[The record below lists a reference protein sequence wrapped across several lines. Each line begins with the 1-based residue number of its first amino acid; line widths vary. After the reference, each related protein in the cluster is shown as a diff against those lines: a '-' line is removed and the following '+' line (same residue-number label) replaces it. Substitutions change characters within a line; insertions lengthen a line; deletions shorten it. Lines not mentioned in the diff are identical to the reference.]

1 MEMKGVSQW
10 GGWPVLKTAGWNL
23 FLLCVGGIV
32 CAVGINGIL
41 IPHRFVSGGVTGLAL
56 VLHYLSPVL
65 SVAVIYAVANV
76 PLFLAGWF
84 FVSRRFFIYSI
95 AGTIIFSVAVAWVD
109 VGVIPVKDQLLA
121 AILAGLIMG
130 TGSGIILKS
139 LGSAGGT
146 DILSVI
152 LFQRSSI
159 RPGTTGLAFNILI
172 LAAAALLFSIEE
184 ALYTLIYLYVS
195 AQIVNLVVMG
205 LSQRKA
211 IFIISPQWQ
220 EISRGILDEIH
231 RGVTILSGQGGYS
244 QREQQI
250 LYTVVNFRELAA
262 LKQIVRRNDPDAFV
276 VVTDTAEVMGHR
288 IGNQPHW

>member
-1 MEMKGVSQW
+1 MKGVSQW
-10 GGWPVLKTAGWNL
+10 GGWPVLKAVGWNL
-23 FLLCVGGIV
+23 FLLCAGS
-32 CAVGINGIL
+32 AVTAAGINGLL

-56 VLHYLSPVL
+56 VLHYLVPAL
-65 SVAVIYAVANV
+65 SVAPIYAVANV

-84 FVSRRFFIYSI
+84 FVSRRFFLYSI

-109 VGVIPVKDQLLA
+109 VGAIPVKDQLLA
-121 AILAGLIMG
+121 AILAGIILG
-130 TGSGIILKS
+130 TGSGVILKS

-152 LFQRSSI
+152 LLQRFSI
-159 RPGTTGLAFNILI
+159 RLGTTRLAFNILV
-172 LAAAALLFSIEE
+172 LAAAALLFSVED

-195 AQIVNLVVMG
+195 AQIMNLVVTG

-211 IFIISPQWQ
+211 IFIISPRWQ

-231 RGVTILSGQGGYS
+231 RGVTILRGQGGYS

-250 LYTVVNFRELAA
+250 LYTVVNFRELAS

-276 VVTDTAEVMGHR
+276 VVTETTEVMGHR

>member
-10 GGWPVLKTAGWNL
+10 GGWPVLRDVGWNL
-23 FLLCVGGIV
+23 FLLCAGSVV
-32 CAVGINGIL
+32 TAVGINGLL

-56 VLHYLSPVL
+56 LLHYLVPAL
-65 SVAVIYAVANV
+65 SVALIYAVANV

-84 FVSRRFFIYSI
+84 FISRRFFLYSI
-95 AGTIIFSVAVAWVD
+95 AGTIIFSSAIAWVD
-109 VGVIPVKDQLLA
+109 LGVIPVQDQLLA
-121 AILAGLIMG
+121 AILAGLILG

-152 LFQRSSI
+152 LLQRFSI
-159 RPGTTGLAFNILI
+159 RLGTTRLAFNISV
-172 LAAAALLFSIEE
+172 LAGSALLFSLED

-195 AQIVNLVVMG
+195 ARIVDLVITG

-211 IFIISPQWQ
+211 IFIISPQWE
-220 EISRGILDEIH
+220 EISRGILSEIH
-231 RGVTILSGQGGYS
+231 RGVTILRGQGGYS
-244 QREQQI
+244 QQEQKI
-250 LYTVVNFRELAA
+250 LYTVMTFRELAT
-262 LKQIVRRNDPDAFV
+262 LKAIVRRNEPAAFV
-276 VVTDTAEVMGHR
+276 VVTDTTEVMGHR